1 MQCKVFFIWGALSLQ
16 NLFQSLTLEK
26 QSVENIQ
33 KVTVIV
39 EAIATFYIQSM
50 LAVIKRNNALN
61 GCMTNTQYTRL
72 QKKNEMKI
80 QT

>member
-1 MQCKVFFIWGALSLQ
+1 MQCKVYFIWDALSLR
-16 NLFQSLTLEK
+16 NLFPSLTLEK

-33 KVTVIV
+33 KETVIE

-61 GCMTNTQYTRL
+61 GCMTNTQYTKL
-72 QKKNEMKI
+72 QKKKEMKI